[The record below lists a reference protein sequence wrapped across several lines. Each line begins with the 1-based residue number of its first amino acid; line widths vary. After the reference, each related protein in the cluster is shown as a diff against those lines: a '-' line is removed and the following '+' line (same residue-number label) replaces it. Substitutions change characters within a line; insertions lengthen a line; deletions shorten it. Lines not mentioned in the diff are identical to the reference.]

1 MKIYAAAVEA
11 LRKKERGDENQFI
24 AKIGGK
30 LVWVPVILF
39 YKISFP
45 ATHLMPCYAPHNRL
59 TLPITLTSIVFTS
72 VIWFFSFFFLSQKIA
87 KH

>member
-72 VIWFFSFFFLSQKIA
+72 VIWFFSSFF
-87 KH
+87 